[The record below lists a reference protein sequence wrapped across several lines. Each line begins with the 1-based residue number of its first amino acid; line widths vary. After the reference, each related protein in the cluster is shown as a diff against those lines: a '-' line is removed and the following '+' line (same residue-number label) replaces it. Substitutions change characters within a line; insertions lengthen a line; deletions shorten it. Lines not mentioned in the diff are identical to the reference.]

1 MKIIPSPGF
10 PNEVLVKNEGDT
22 IDIDMYRSL
31 VGKIMFVATKVLP
44 AVVNTSRELAGH
56 MSNAGVENW
65 RAIGRLKG
73 MSLKGMILTQPAEL
87 RTADLCVVN
96 YGQCSDTRRSVGG
109 TLHMLGGM
117 ITHFTSKKQA
127 TVSLSSTESEYQA
140 LTETTFTQQLCQ
152 ETAHI
157 QVPGVVL
164 EDNNGAIFL
173 SKNK

>member
-1 MKIIPSPGF
+1 
-10 PNEVLVKNEGDT
+10 
-22 IDIDMYRSL
+22 
-31 VGKIMFVATKVLP
+31 
-44 AVVNTSRELAGH
+44 
-56 MSNAGVENW
+56 
-65 RAIGRLKG
+65 

-87 RTADLCVVN
+87 RTADLCDVN